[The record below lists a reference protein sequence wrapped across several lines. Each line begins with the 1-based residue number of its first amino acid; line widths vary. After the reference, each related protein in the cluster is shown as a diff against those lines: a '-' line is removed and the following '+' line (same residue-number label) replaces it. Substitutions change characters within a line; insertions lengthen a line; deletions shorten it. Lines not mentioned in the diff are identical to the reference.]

1 MSSVAA
7 SPAFTA
13 HLLRQYE
20 IPRRMIA
27 AMADDFSDEQATA
40 RAGNQKPLVWY
51 LGHVAVTDNYF
62 LRLYGEGGSALSD
75 EHISRFGRGSDG
87 HADFSDASKADMLAL
102 FETLGKRVRATISA
116 LDAADL
122 ERETSEEVLHPVFKT
137 LGSALALVVAHAGY
151 HAGQIGDLRREM
163 GKDPLFG

>member
-1 MSSVAA
+1 MSSAAA

-40 RAGNQKPLVWY
+40 RAGAQKPLVWY

-62 LRLYGEGGSALSD
+62 LRLYGEGDSALSD
-75 EHISRFGRGSDG
+75 EHINRFGRGSDG

-102 FETLGKRVRATISA
+102 LETLGNRMRAAISA
-116 LDAADL
+116 LDAGDL
-122 ERETSEEVLHPVFKT
+122 ERETSEEVLHPIFKT
-137 LGSALALVVAHAGY
+137 LGGALALVVSHAAY
-151 HAGQIGDLRREM
+151 HAGQIADLRREM